1 MFFYVKI
8 SKLEKQ
14 LLSKEYK
21 IVPNIKSAIKRV
33 AVNQKKNAEN
43 KSVMSN
49 VKNTLKNINKMID
62 ENRIEEAEKYLPT
75 LMSVLQS
82 AVASGHIHKNNASN
96 KISAISKKIADIK
109 SGKKEV
115 VIKKDNKTIAAEKA
129 KAAQAARE
137 EARLA
142 RKAEKEAA
150 EKAKA
155 EKEEPVKKTRKSSKK
170 ETAEV
175 VEEKAE

>member
-1 MFFYVKI
+1 
-8 SKLEKQ
+8 
-14 LLSKEYK
+14 
-21 IVPNIKSAIKRV
+21 
-33 AVNQKKNAEN
+33 
-43 KSVMSN
+43 
-49 VKNTLKNINKMID
+49 
-62 ENRIEEAEKYLPT
+62 
-75 LMSVLQS
+75 MSVLQS
-82 AVASGHIHKNNASN
+82 AVASGNIHKNNASN
-96 KISAISKKIADIK
+96 KISAISKNISDIK

-155 EKEEPVKKTRKSSKK
+155 EKEAPVKKTRKSTKK